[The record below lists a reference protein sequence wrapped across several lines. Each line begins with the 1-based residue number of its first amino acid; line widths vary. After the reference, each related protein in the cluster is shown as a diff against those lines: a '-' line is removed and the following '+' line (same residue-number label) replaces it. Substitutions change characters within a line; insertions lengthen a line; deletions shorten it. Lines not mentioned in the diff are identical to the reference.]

1 MARLEKE
8 RQVEQL
14 RAELAEAG
22 NVILTDFRGLNV
34 REISSLR
41 RKLREVG
48 VNYKV
53 VKNTLLARA
62 AESLGLA
69 RLTPYLS
76 GPTGVVFCAEDPIA
90 PAKVLHEF
98 IRQMR
103 KLEVR
108 AGLLEGQVLSP
119 EQIKALAELPPK
131 PVILAQVLGTLQ
143 APMSGLVGVLSGLQR
158 NLVYALD
165 QLRKAREAA

>member
-8 RQVEQL
+8 RQVEEL
-14 RAELAEAG
+14 RAELTEAG
-22 NVILTDFRGLNV
+22 NVIITDFRGLNV
-34 REISSLR
+34 KEISSLR
-41 RKLREVG
+41 RKLREAG
-48 VNYKV
+48 VDYKV

-69 RLTPYLS
+69 QLTPYLA
-76 GPTGVVFCAEDPIA
+76 GPTGVVFCAEDPVA

-108 AGLLEGQVLSP
+108 AGLLEGQILSP

-131 PVILAQVLGTLQ
+131 PVILAQVLGSLQ